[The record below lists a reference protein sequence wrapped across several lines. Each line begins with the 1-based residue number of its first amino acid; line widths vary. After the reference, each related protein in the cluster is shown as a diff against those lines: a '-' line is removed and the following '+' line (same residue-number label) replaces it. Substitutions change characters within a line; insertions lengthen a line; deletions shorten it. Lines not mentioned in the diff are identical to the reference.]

1 MVQGEEEFTVPN
13 PYRNRN
19 LLDFLKEFST
29 EELIQAYVSSE
40 TITYADLVSDARTG
54 KQF

>member
-1 MVQGEEEFTVPN
+1 MMQVEEAFTVPN
-13 PYRNRN
+13 PYRNWN
-19 LLDFLKEFST
+19 LLDFQKEFST

-40 TITYADLVSDARTG
+40 AITYADLVSDARTG